1 MHHMHAPCLKMSE
14 DSPSSPETGV
24 KDGCEPPCGYRTPN
38 LGPLWEQP
46 CSYLLSYLSILI
58 IVRVQMMVSSWLCTR
73 HSSQLALDLEWQ
85 SPTFIIPGTNNGR
98 HFEAVRGILRK
109 SWWWHGRTSLS
120 SEGGSSG
127 SPQGSQRVLTCNK
140 GKGKPNIHDYW
151 NKNHPSQ
158 DLILTE
164 INNKFATKKKRK
176 EKKRKGAVITASAW
190 LPLISIF
197 IRRQWQP

>member
-1 MHHMHAPCLKMSE
+1 
-14 DSPSSPETGV
+14 
-24 KDGCEPPCGYRTPN
+24 
-38 LGPLWEQP
+38 
-46 CSYLLSYLSILI
+46 
-58 IVRVQMMVSSWLCTR
+58 MVSSWLCTR

-176 EKKRKGAVITASAW
+176 EKKRSRQTQESRKHQQQERQLLERKELHLHIVDSRAQDCLLKLTVGQAGACHFHSCTESLSHS
-190 LPLISIF
+190 LPLTLSKT
-197 IRRQWQP
+197 